1 MNLSILKERR
11 EAEGLT
17 QQQLGEKLG
26 ISQMYISHL
35 ERGKK
40 SNLVMLE
47 KMCTELDCELRI
59 IPKT

>member
-1 MNLSILKERR
+1 MDLSILKERR
-11 EAEGLT
+11 IARGLS
-17 QQQLGEKLG
+17 QSQLGEKLG
-26 ISQMYISHL
+26 ITQMYVSHL

-59 IPKT
+59 IPK

>member
-11 EAEGLT
+11 VTLGLS
-17 QQQLGEKLG
+17 QKKLGEKLG
-26 ISQMYISHL
+26 ITQMYVSHL

-47 KMCTELDCELRI
+47 RMCNELDCELRI
-59 IPKT
+59 IPKA